1 MRSCSI
7 FNLNSVFKIKV
18 TEGRLWIRL
27 PSRRAA
33 TSEAEG
39 LPSQKR
45 KKVRVCWTFFGIVYT
60 AIYLKYTL
68 LLLPH
73 NIGSHRSRVFSPPMT
88 PGTACLMSRSKVVE
102 ALGMI
107 PLTQKNLSQTLLQ
120 RTLSRTLPRL
130 LPQTPAYLWHHLRS
144 NPISIGY
151 GFC

>member
-1 MRSCSI
+1 
-7 FNLNSVFKIKV
+7 
-18 TEGRLWIRL
+18 
-27 PSRRAA
+27 
-33 TSEAEG
+33 
-39 LPSQKR
+39 
-45 KKVRVCWTFFGIVYT
+45 
-60 AIYLKYTL
+60 
-68 LLLPH
+68 
-73 NIGSHRSRVFSPPMT
+73 MT

-144 NPISIGY
+144 NPISIGH